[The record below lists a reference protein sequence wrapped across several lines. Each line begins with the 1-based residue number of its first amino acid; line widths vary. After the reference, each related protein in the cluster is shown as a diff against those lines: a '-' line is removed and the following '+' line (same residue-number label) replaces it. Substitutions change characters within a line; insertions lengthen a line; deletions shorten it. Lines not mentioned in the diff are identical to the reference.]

1 MLLPLPLILLATC
14 NDFLWL
20 VFNSRYR
27 NIIDYRDNLATIL
40 QNIVIMFFWLS
51 HRPSYIREYHYTVS
65 AIGDHFLY
73 RTFLKMVADYAKILQ
88 ECSNFCKKT
97 AKKFVLPP
105 IFQKVR
111 LEVHK
116 KFTFVE
122 YVWYGT
128 TGINTE
134 VD

>member
-1 MLLPLPLILLATC
+1 MAIYASGTACLTTLFAA
-14 NDFLWL
+14 
-20 VFNSRYR
+20 YEG
-27 NIIDYRDNLATIL
+27 
-40 QNIVIMFFWLS
+40 
-51 HRPSYIREYHYTVS
+51 YIREYHYTVS

-73 RTFLKMVADYAKILQ
+73 RTFLKMVADYATISQ

-116 KFTFVE
+116 KFTFFE
-122 YVWYGT
+122 YFWYGT
-128 TGINTE
+128 TGIITE
-134 VD
+134 VK